1 MATLPSRR
9 FSLAFF
15 RIFSSIVLSLTN
27 LEAIQTKVIQVKILL
42 DITLHT
48 LDLSP
53 SRAKHIGQFS
63 SSALFCWWSC
73 CFPNWCP
80 HVDRHS
86 QCSLSTFC
94 AAVHFST
101 SLPAPNWG
109 FLASSFSK
117 LISTCWSS
125 LTMLPFHILCSCPLF
140 HLSSSTKLRLPCQS
154 GLCVLMTWPNHQR
167 QRQLIDR
174 QNAFHCYLFL
184 ADIIII
190 ITNLRNEMKWR
201 HLQYYPCLMALT
213 RPDEKWDLF

>member
-1 MATLPSRR
+1 
-9 FSLAFF
+9 
-15 RIFSSIVLSLTN
+15 
-27 LEAIQTKVIQVKILL
+27 VKILL

-109 FLASSFSK
+109 FLAS
-117 LISTCWSS
+117 L
-125 LTMLPFHILCSCPLF
+125 
-140 HLSSSTKLRLPCQS
+140 
-154 GLCVLMTWPNHQR
+154 V
-167 QRQLIDR
+167 
-174 QNAFHCYLFL
+174 Y
-184 ADIIII
+184 
-190 ITNLRNEMKWR
+190 
-201 HLQYYPCLMALT
+201 ALLWHDPT
-213 RPDEKWDLF
+213 IKDSDSW